1 MAKNKYPSFYLAFFF
16 LFIPEYFDVF
26 LRFRAF
32 AFSPLWTILKRY
44 EANTFFVALFP
55 NEKNKISN
63 PILTKPLALFFYPQI
78 LREKTRNFDKKIE
91 FYRKNDNF
99 RRIFL
104 LKKTSK
110 FWKGICRIY
119 QSFILKTYCSLNCQ
133 ICQNVIFFKISGL
146 FKISNL
152 M

>member
-63 PILTKPLALFFYPQI
+63 PNLTKPLALFFYPQI

-104 LKKTSK
+104 LKKNIKILERHLQNLSK
-110 FWKGICRIY
+110 FYIKNIL
-119 QSFILKTYCSLNCQ
+119 FIKLPDMPKCN
-133 ICQNVIFFKISGL
+133 FF
-146 FKISNL
+146 
-152 M
+152 